1 MLYDLVKRTKA
12 VIRAQRKASRNSS
25 TRASNPARLKQ
36 KQRGKRSKHSK
47 HSKHSKAKGNRSNAK
62 SRPRAAAAHT

>member
-36 KQRGKRSKHSK
+36 KQRGKRSKR
-47 HSKHSKAKGNRSNAK
+47 SKHSKAKGNRSNAK
-62 SRPRAAAAHT
+62 SRPRAAAAHP